1 MKKLVTILLLL
12 ISMVTYSQTGVG
24 YLNYTI
30 YNLYSYTGSGGRNAY
45 ANSATDFDNMFNTAN
60 GTTVY
65 KSGTGT
71 AAATL
76 NYNNTFLTGVPNG
89 AGYFGIKTYG
99 YFVPKETGTY
109 SFGVDGDDGVDVVIN
124 GNVVTSFYGPH
135 GFGGL
140 HYGTVNLIA
149 GQSYTFVARF
159 QQVGGGWGLQVMWK
173 RPSQTTWSVQA
184 DEVTSIAPAV
194 PTKKAIVNFN
204 FNPAI
209 DATKFS
215 IGSTA
220 LSTAGSVDITTSL
233 DSVKINTGYKAN
245 IVGGS
250 VEWSYV
256 NLFNGVSTLYVDMR
270 KFGNVVPNTV
280 NSVSVLDV
288 YTGPVTFTTSDGTWA
303 QYTIPNALTSL
314 PTSTNQYVRNAGY
327 GNYAFACDITF
338 AVTQAYKPQSITL
351 TTTNTLS
358 TLYSNILT
366 VTDVYL
372 AFKEFANRG
381 ILGNQSGNEF
391 TYGIQYKN
399 ADINNDGVLDESDCF
414 ILLQHLTGKKNIV
427 DTFKL
432 SNTLKLI
439 PTLTYNT
446 IGKSTW
452 TTFPS
457 YLGSSYSFD
466 INTGKSIDTLNIAV
480 GWKGDVNL
488 SHSTTPPSNNITTNS
503 LRSMAVSNEI
513 QSSIITELI
522 NDTVYV
528 TIKVNPLTQEL
539 VGTQFKL
546 NYDNSLLKFNKVIFN
561 TKGTPTNFGTDK
573 GDYINFGSLITDGST
588 LLDNTTE
595 YKIILTPTSKLDNIL
610 GLISV
615 YFTDA
620 VNKAGN
626 QLKIKML

>member
-1 MKKLVTILLLL
+1 
-12 ISMVTYSQTGVG
+12 MVTYSQTGVG

-45 ANSATDFDNMFNTAN
+45 ANSGTDFDNMFNTAN
-60 GTTVY
+60 GTTIY

-99 YFVPKETGTY
+99 YFVPKETGIY

-173 RPSQTTWSVQA
+173 RPSQTTWSIQA

-245 IVGGS
+245 IVGGG
-250 VEWSYV
+250 VEWSYI
-256 NLFNGVSTLYVDMR
+256 NLNNGVSTLYVDMR

-372 AFKEFANRG
+372 AFKEFANGG

-427 DTFKL
+427 DTFNLNK
-432 SNTLKLI
+432 TLKLI
-439 PTLTYNT
+439 PTATYNT

-452 TTFPS
+452 ATYSS

-480 GWKGDVNL
+480 AWKGDVNL
-488 SHSTTPPSNNITTNS
+488 SHSTTPPTNNLTTMAMGV
-503 LRSMAVSNEI
+503 RSMAVSNEI
-513 QSSIITELI
+513 QSSIVTELI

-528 TIKVNPLTQEL
+528 TVKVNPLTQEL

-561 TKGTPTNFGTDK
+561 TKGTPTNYGTDK

-620 VNKAGN
+620 VNRAGN

>member
-45 ANSATDFDNMFNTAN
+45 ANSGTDFDNMFNIAN

-99 YFVPKETGTY
+99 YFVPKETGIY

-204 FNPAI
+204 FNSAI

-245 IVGGS
+245 IVGGG

-256 NLFNGVSTLYVDMR
+256 NLYNGVSTLYVDMR

-280 NSVSVLDV
+280 NSVSILDV
-288 YTGPVTFTTSDGTWA
+288 YTGLVTFTTSDGTWA

-358 TLYSNILT
+358 TLYSSILT

-372 AFKEFANRG
+372 AFKEFANGG

-391 TYGIQYKN
+391 TYGFQYKN
-399 ADINNDGVLDESDCF
+399 ADVNEDGILNESDCF
-414 ILLQHLTGKKNIV
+414 KLLQHLTGVKNIV

-439 PTLTYNT
+439 PTSTYNT

-513 QSSIITELI
+513 QSSIMTELI

-595 YKIILTPTSKLDNIL
+595 YKIILTSTSKLDNIL

>member
-1 MKKLVTILLLL
+1 
-12 ISMVTYSQTGVG
+12 MVTYSQTGVG

-184 DEVTSIAPAV
+184 DEVTSIAPAI

-204 FNPAI
+204 FNSAI

-220 LSTAGSVDITTSL
+220 LNTAGSVDITTSL

-245 IVGGS
+245 IVGGG

>member
-1 MKKLVTILLLL
+1 MN
-12 ISMVTYSQTGVG
+12 TYTYGA
-24 YLNYTI
+24 
-30 YNLYSYTGSGGRNAY
+30 GSY
-45 ANSATDFDNMFNTAN
+45 ANSGSDFDKMFNTAN
-60 GTTVY
+60 GATVY

-76 NYNNTFLTGVPNG
+76 NYNGTFLTGVPNG

-140 HYGTVNLIA
+140 RYGTINLIA

-173 RPSQTTWSVQA
+173 RPSQTTWSIQS
-184 DEVTSIAPAV
+184 DEVTSLTPAV

-204 FNPAI
+204 FNSAV

-215 IGSTA
+215 INSTA
-220 LSTAGSVDITTSL
+220 LNTAGLVDITTSL
-233 DSVKINTGYKAN
+233 DSVKINTGYKAS
-245 IVGGS
+245 IVGGG

-256 NLFNGVSTLYVDMR
+256 NLYNGVSTLYVDMR
-270 KFGNVVPNTV
+270 KFGNVIPNTV
-280 NSVSVLDV
+280 NSVSILDV

-303 QYTIPNALTSL
+303 QYTIPSSLTNL
-314 PTSTNQYVRNAGY
+314 PTSTNQYIRNAGY
-327 GNYAFACDITF
+327 GDYAFACDITF
-338 AVTQAYKPQSITL
+338 AVTQAYKPQSIIL
-351 TTTNTLS
+351 TTTNALN
-358 TLYSNILT
+358 TLYSSIVT

-372 AFKEFANRG
+372 AFKEFANGG

-391 TYGIQYKN
+391 TYGFQYKN

-414 ILLQHLTGKKNIV
+414 VLLQHLTGKKNIV
-427 DTFKL
+427 DTFNLNK
-432 SNTLKLI
+432 TLKLI
-439 PTLTYNT
+439 PTATYNT

-452 TTFPS
+452 ATFPS

-466 INTGKSIDTLNIAV
+466 INTGKAIDTLNIAV

-488 SHSTTPPSNNITTNS
+488 SHSTTPPTNTLTTMS
-503 LRSMAVSNEI
+503 MGVRSMAVSNEI
-513 QSSIITELI
+513 QSSIMTELI

-546 NYDNSLLKFNKVIFN
+546 NYDNSLLKFNKVVFN

-595 YKIILTPTSKLDNIL
+595 YKVILAPTSKLDNIL

-620 VNKAGN
+620 VNRAGN

>member
-1 MKKLVTILLLL
+1 MKKILVTFLLTILSF
-12 ISMVTYSQTGVG
+12 ITYSQSGVG
-24 YLNYTI
+24 YLNYTV
-30 YNLYSYTGSGGRNAY
+30 YNINPNGAGQY
-45 ANSATDFDNMFNTAN
+45 ANNATDFVNMFDVSKGAK
-60 GTTVY
+60 VY
-65 KSGTGT
+65 ATGT
-71 AAATL
+71 STAQKTL
-76 NYNNTFLTGVPNG
+76 YFSNGWQPSGVPNG
-89 AGYFGIKTYG
+89 GAYTGIKVTG
-99 YFVPKETGTY
+99 YFVPAETGTY
-109 SFGVDGDDGVDVVIN
+109 SFGIDGDDGVDFSLD

-135 GFGGL
+135 GFAGY
-140 HYGTVNLIA
+140 HYGTVSLVA
-149 GQSYTFVARF
+149 GKSYAFMARY
-159 QQVGGGWGLQVMWK
+159 QNWGGGWGMYLVWK
-173 RPSQTTWSVQA
+173 RPSQSTWTTQI
-184 DEVTSIAPAV
+184 DEVTSLTPAV

-204 FNPAI
+204 FNSAV

-215 IGSTA
+215 VGSTA
-220 LSTAGSVDITTSL
+220 LSTVGSVDITTSL

-245 IVGGS
+245 IVGGG

-256 NLFNGVSTLYVDMR
+256 NLYNGVSTLYVDMR
-270 KFGNVVPNTV
+270 KFGNVIPSTV
-280 NSVSVLDV
+280 NSVSILDV

-303 QYTIPNALTSL
+303 QYTIPSSLTNL
-314 PTSTNQYVRNAGY
+314 PTSTNQYIRNAGY
-327 GNYAFACDITF
+327 GDYAFACDITF
-338 AVTQAYKPQSITL
+338 TVTQAYKPQSITL
-351 TTTNTLS
+351 TTTNALN
-358 TLYSNILT
+358 TLYSSIVT

-372 AFKEFANRG
+372 AFKEFANGG
-381 ILGNQSGNEF
+381 ILGNQTGNEF
-391 TYGIQYKN
+391 TYGFQYKN

-414 ILLQHLTGKKNIV
+414 VLLQHLTGKKNIV
-427 DTFKL
+427 DTFNLNK
-432 SNTLKLI
+432 TLKLI
-439 PTLTYNT
+439 PTATYNT

-452 TTFPS
+452 ATFPS

-466 INTGKSIDTLNIAV
+466 INTGKAIDTLNIAV
-480 GWKGDVNL
+480 AWKGDVNL
-488 SHSTTPPSNNITTNS
+488 SHSTTPPTNS
-503 LRSMAVSNEI
+503 LTTMAMGVRSMTVSNEI
-513 QSSIITELI
+513 QSSIMTELI

-588 LLDNTTE
+588 VLDNTTE
-595 YKIILTPTSKLDNIL
+595 YKIILTTTSKLDNIL

>member
-12 ISMVTYSQTGVG
+12 ISMVTYSQSGVG

-45 ANSATDFDNMFNTAN
+45 ANSGTDFDNMFNTAN

-76 NYNNTFLTGVPNG
+76 NYNGTFLTGVPNG

-99 YFVPKETGTY
+99 YFVPKETGIY
-109 SFGVDGDDGVDVVIN
+109 SFGVDGDDGVDIVIN

-140 HYGTVNLIA
+140 HYGTVNLVA
-149 GQSYTFVARF
+149 GQSYTFIARF

-173 RPSQTTWSVQA
+173 RPSQTTWSIQA
-184 DEVTSIAPAV
+184 DEVTSIAPAI

-204 FNPAI
+204 FNSAI

-245 IVGGS
+245 IVGGG

-256 NLFNGVSTLYVDMR
+256 NLFNGVSTLYIDMR

-280 NSVSVLDV
+280 NSVSILDV

-314 PTSTNQYVRNAGY
+314 PTSTNQYVRNANY

-358 TLYSNILT
+358 TLYSSILT

-372 AFKEFANRG
+372 AFKEFANGG

-391 TYGIQYKN
+391 TYGFQYKN
-399 ADINNDGVLDESDCF
+399 ADVNEDDILNESDCF
-414 ILLQHLTGKKNIV
+414 KLLQHLTGVKNIV

-439 PTLTYNT
+439 PTSTYNT

-513 QSSIITELI
+513 QSSIMTELI

-546 NYDNSLLKFNKVIFN
+546 NYDNSLLKFNRVVFN

-595 YKIILTPTSKLDNIL
+595 YKIILTSTSKLDNIL